1 MIKRKITRTIKI
13 GNVKIGYGNPILVQ
27 TMTKTKTS
35 DIKRTIREI
44 KEVESLGCDI
54 VRLAIKDIRDAEAI
68 KKIKTETNLPLVGD
82 IHFDWKLAI
91 SAIENGVDKIR
102 INPGNI
108 KDKTKIKEIVK
119 LAKSRKIP
127 IRVGLNAGSIDK
139 TKIVKTA
146 LDYTKLLEDFGF
158 FDIVL
163 SLKLNNVLE
172 TIDAYRKVSL
182 LCDYPLHLGL
192 TATGIPEDGL
202 IKSSVCLGILLSE
215 GIGDTIR
222 VSLTDKPQRE
232 IIAGKSILKSLGLQ
246 KNGIEVISCP
256 TCGRCDVNLIKLV
269 KNLEIRL
276 NKNPNLNKKNLKVAI
291 MGCIVNGPGEAREA
305 DLGLAFSKNK
315 ALFFKEHKPIKK
327 IDFNK
332 SLDFLC
338 REIKN

>member
-13 GNVKIGYGNPILVQ
+13 GNVKIGFGNPIAIQ
-27 TMTKTKTS
+27 TMTKTRTS
-35 DIKRTIREI
+35 DVKRTLREI
-44 KEVESLGCDI
+44 KELESLGCDI
-54 VRLAIKDIRDAEAI
+54 VRLAIKDISDAEAI
-68 KKIKTETNLPLVGD
+68 KKIKKETNLPLVGD

-108 KDKTKIKEIVK
+108 KDKIKIKEIVK

-127 IRVGLNAGSIDK
+127 IRIGLNAGSIDK
-139 TKIVKTA
+139 AKIVKTA

-172 TIDAYRKVSL
+172 TIDAYRKISL

-232 IIAGKSILKSLGLQ
+232 VIAGKSILKSLGLQ

-269 KNLEIRL
+269 KNLEDRL
-276 NKNPNLNKKNLKVAI
+276 SKNPSLNRKNLKVAV
-291 MGCIVNGPGEAREA
+291 MGCIVNGPGEAKEA